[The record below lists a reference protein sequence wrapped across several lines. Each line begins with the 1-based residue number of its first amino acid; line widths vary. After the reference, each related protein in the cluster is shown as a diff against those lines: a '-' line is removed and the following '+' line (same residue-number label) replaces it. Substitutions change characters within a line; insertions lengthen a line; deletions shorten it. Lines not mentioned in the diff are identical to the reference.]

1 MVISMWLS
9 PEQFYFLI
17 LMRKEEHLHS
27 HNSALTMGRCIR
39 SGFLQ
44 EVAGLVRNPSAV
56 SVTAGFTG
64 TRTRGAKGACPQGR
78 FCFLIAASTSA
89 EQRQ

>member
-39 SGFLQ
+39 SGCLQ

-56 SVTAGFTG
+56 SVTAIL
-64 TRTRGAKGACPQGR
+64 QGPELEER
-78 FCFLIAASTSA
+78 KEPAPSVGSAS
-89 EQRQ
+89 